1 MNRSDQKQLLWV
13 FLFAVSMAFFESAIV
28 VYLRELYYPEGF
40 SFPLKT
46 LDNDIAA
53 TEIVREAFSM
63 LMIVSVAVIAGRRAM
78 QRFGYFLIIF
88 GVWDIFYYVFLKL
101 ILGWP
106 ESLLT
111 PDILF
116 LIPVTWVGPVLAPA
130 LNSLV
135 MVFLGFILVRANSIN
150 QKSVIKPLAWALLGV
165 GAVFVLVAYVEDYV
179 GYMTQ
184 YFSVQ
189 EMLFD
194 ASDKG
199 VMAKATNYVP
209 GSFAWGWY
217 IAGVVLH
224 TIAVVHTWKVNEKK
238 SD

>member
-1 MNRSDQKQLLWV
+1 MTRIDQKQLLWV

-46 LDNDIAA
+46 LDFDIAA
-53 TEIVREAFSM
+53 TEIIREAFSM

-101 ILGWP
+101 VLGWP
-106 ESLLT
+106 ESFFEW
-111 PDILF
+111 DILF
-116 LIPVTWVGPVLAPA
+116 LIPVTWVGPVIAPV

-135 MVFLGFILVRANSIN
+135 MAALGFILVRADSI
-150 QKSVIKPLAWALLGV
+150 KSKAILKPLSWTLLIV
-165 GAVFVLVAYVEDYV
+165 GAVFVLVSYVEDYV
-179 GYMTQ
+179 SYMNEFFILQ
-184 YFSVQ
+184 KI
-189 EMLFD
+189 LFD
-194 ASDKG
+194 ASDQE
-199 VMAKATNYVP
+199 VMAKATEYKP
-209 GSFAWGWY
+209 QDFAWGWY

-224 TIAVVHTWKVNEKK
+224 IAAVVHTWRVNEKK